1 VLLSVRDLHVSYGRV
16 PALRG
21 VSFDVAEGE
30 MVCIVGPNGAGKS
43 TCMRTVAGICTPVS
57 GAVNLGGDRIEGD
70 PPETIARRGVSLVPE
85 GRHIFAQLTVE
96 ENLQLGTVMRR
107 NNKEDWDRTL
117 DHFAFLR
124 SRLNTAAGKLSGGE
138 QQQLVIARALLTR
151 PTLLLLDEPSL
162 GLAPQVVDLIYGIL
176 AGLRETGI
184 TMLVVEQSMSRV
196 LEVADRVYVLR
207 TGEIALSGAAH
218 DLRQSPELA
227 EAYFGFA
234 PEAIPQ

>member
-1 VLLSVRDLHVSYGRV
+1 M
-16 PALRG
+16 RG
-21 VSFDVAEGE
+21 VSFDVVEGE
-30 MVCIVGPNGAGKS
+30 LVCIVGPNGAGKS
-43 TCMRTVAGICTPVS
+43 TCMRTVAGIHTPVS

-107 NNKEDWDRTL
+107 NKKEDWDRTL
-117 DHFAFLR
+117 DHFPFLR
-124 SRLNTAAGKLSGGE
+124 GRLDTTAGKLSGGE

-162 GLAPQVVDLIYGIL
+162 GLAPQAADLIYGIL
-176 AGLRETGI
+176 SGLRDQGI

-207 TGEIALSGAAH
+207 TGQIALSGAAH

-234 PEAIPQ
+234 TEAIPQ